1 MASRYFKITGATMA
15 DKEQIVKILTS
26 KTFYPEISSN
36 PPLPATYDDTFDY
49 RQFFMLY
56 EGRLDDAPI
65 VYTRQ
70 EWTVAEFND
79 EAIPTDDWTDRYLL
93 STAPTVEE
101 VNDPRI
107 SIYGKAKTYAFLSYD
122 YQLFNNKNNF

>member
-1 MASRYFKITGATMA
+1 MASRYFKITGATLA
-15 DKEQIVKILTS
+15 DKQQIIKILTS

-36 PPLPATYDDTFDY
+36 PPLPASYDNSFDY
-49 RQFFMLY
+49 RQFFMLF

-70 EWTVAEFND
+70 EWSVAQFNIQ
-79 EAIPTDDWTDRYLL
+79 AIPIADWVSRYLL
-93 STAPTVEE
+93 SESPTIEE
-101 VNDPRI
+101 VNDTRI
-107 SIYGKAKTYAFLSYD
+107 SIYNKAKTYAFLSYD